1 MDTKEIIE
9 KILNT
14 PSILHF
20 LDGDGKSDV
29 ISKITVGDIIEP
41 DDLEIRVG
49 DKGLIRLSMFINADA
64 DEIHHNVVNMEN
76 GNTHTHNMIDY
87 LFYNYNLDADY
98 LQDVV
103 FPKKILKLLGIEN
116 KFYIDLIVWDKDGN
130 FIYEPNLYT

>member
-1 MDTKEIIE
+1 MGTKEIIE

-49 DKGLIRLSMFINADA
+49 DKGLIRLNMFINADA

>member
-1 MDTKEIIE
+1 MDAKEIIE

-49 DKGLIRLSMFINADA
+49 DKGLIRLNMFINADA

>member
-41 DDLEIRVG
+41 DDLEIRVR
-49 DKGLIRLSMFINADA
+49 DKGLIRLNMFINADA

>member
-29 ISKITVGDIIEP
+29 ISKINVGDIIEP
-41 DDLEIRVG
+41 EDG
-49 DKGLIRLSMFINADA
+49 NKGLIRLDMFINADA
-64 DEIHHNVVNMEN
+64 DEIRHNVFNMEN
-76 GNTHTHNMIDY
+76 GNSYTHNMIDY
-87 LFYNYNLDADY
+87 LFHNYNLDADY
-98 LQDVV
+98 LQDVL
-103 FPKKILKLLGIEN
+103 FPNKILKLLGIEN

-130 FIYEPNLYT
+130 FIYEPILYR